1 MPMLPPSL
9 DDLESLAR
17 TAWEALPEQF
27 RELAGDVVFRIE
39 DFATEDLLAKLGIE
53 DPFELSG
60 LYHGVDLTHVSPSNP
75 APLTPMV
82 FLYRRP
88 LLEEWIDRG
97 DVSLDELVAHVLVH
111 EIGHHFGF
119 SDAQMHAIL
128 DSED

>member
-39 DFATEDLLAKLGIE
+39 DFATEDVLAEMGIE

-60 LYHGVDLTHVSPSNP
+60 LYRGVDLTRLSVSAP
-75 APLTPMV
+75 APPTPMV
-82 FLYRRP
+82 FLYRRA

-97 DVSLDELVAHVLVH
+97 DISLDDLVAHVLVH